1 MYLKNLS
8 NSISIY
14 ELDPIQS
21 AHISKVLR
29 LKEGNYIELF
39 DGDGAYCEAEITS
52 SSKRAVEIKIASEIK
67 RIEKNKHSITSIIPY
82 LKKDNLLFMAEKLT
96 ELGVNHLVFYKPNNI
111 DQSLAKKDLT
121 KLNKKILEVVIGGCK
136 QSGINFLPQLEYY
149 DSLSDVFM
157 NSLTFKENS
166 FACTF
171 DLQAANK
178 LTPDDL
184 NTRGNY
190 VFITGPES
198 GFSNDERFVMVD
210 KKISSRSL
218 GVNTLRAET
227 APIIGA
233 TLFQS
238 FLGNI

>member
-1 MYLKNLS
+1 MAILKELKLKNIYLIIPAVFALLIVFFAAQEDEEIPELS
-8 NSISIY
+8 IEQSSINLEVS
-14 ELDPIQS
+14 
-21 AHISKVLR
+21 
-29 LKEGNYIELF
+29 
-39 DGDGAYCEAEITS
+39 
-52 SSKRAVEIKIASEIK
+52 
-67 RIEKNKHSITSIIPY
+67 IEKNKHSITSIIPY

-121 KLNKKILEVVIGGCK
+121 KLNNKILEVVIGGCK